1 MTAGFASPPSRP
13 QFSVPFPA
21 RLHPGADL
29 AEHYARKALAGW
41 GLLGTPGARRRYD
54 ALRPG
59 RLTGRIYPDARMPDL
74 VLLTELVGVLFLLD
88 DELDEG
94 RLDLDGLAALGTG
107 LLGILT
113 ARYRPRPG
121 DNPYLVALSQ
131 LWERIAT
138 GRPPAW
144 RRRFTRHVAE
154 YFDACRREAVL
165 RTAGTRLDLPAY
177 VELRRAA
184 GFARPSTD
192 LIELAAG
199 IDVPDRAHAAPPL
212 RALVDTAADLVLWA
226 NDVVSFDRERE
237 AGEVNNLLLILD
249 GDLARL
255 DRMLYSR
262 LWDFLRFEE
271 SIAPLWI
278 ELGLTPAERTAGGR
292 YVIGLRHW
300 VRGNLDWCGETTR
313 YDS

>member
-1 MTAGFASPPSRP
+1 M
-13 QFSVPFPA
+13 PFPA

-29 AEHYARKALAGW
+29 AERHARNALAGW

-59 RLTGRIYPDARMPDL
+59 HLTGRIYPDTRMPDL

-94 RLDLDGLAALGTG
+94 RLDLDGLAALGAG

-121 DNPYLVALSQ
+121 DDPYLVSLSH
-131 LWERIAT
+131 LWGRIAAA
-138 GRPPAW
+138 RPPAW

-154 YFDACRREAVL
+154 YVDACRREAVL
-165 RTAGTRLDLPAY
+165 RAAGTRLDLPAY

-192 LIELAAG
+192 LIELAAR

-212 RALVDTAADLVLWA
+212 RALVDAAADLVLWA
-226 NDVVSFDRERE
+226 NDVVSFDRERA
-237 AGEVNNLLLILD
+237 AGEVNNLVLILD
-249 GDLARL
+249 GDLAGL
-255 DRMLYSR
+255 ERMLSLR
-262 LWDFLRFEE
+262 LWGFLRLEE
-271 SIAPLWI
+271 SISPLWT
-278 ELGLTPAERTAGGR
+278 ELGLTRAERTACQR

-313 YDS
+313 YAS